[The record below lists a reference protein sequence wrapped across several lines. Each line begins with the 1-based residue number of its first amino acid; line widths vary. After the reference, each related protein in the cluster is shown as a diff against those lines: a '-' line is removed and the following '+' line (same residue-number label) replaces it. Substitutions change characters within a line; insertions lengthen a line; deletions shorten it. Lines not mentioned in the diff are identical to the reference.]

1 MVARFL
7 AYRIY
12 DIEYRFFGGCPK
24 FSFEEKNLDWDP
36 KKICAGVFEDKNR
49 GGEVNK
55 NCKQKLLEGVT
66 KTIFF
71 WGGVKFFSILFWA
84 I

>member
-1 MVARFL
+1 MVDGFPSMVARFL

-36 KKICAGVFEDKNR
+36 KKNVCRGFERK
-49 GGEVNK
+49 K
-55 NCKQKLLEGVT
+55 
-66 KTIFF
+66 
-71 WGGVKFFSILFWA
+71 
-84 I
+84 

>member
-36 KKICAGVFEDKNR
+36 KKCFAGVFEEKNR

-55 NCKQKLLEGVT
+55 
-66 KTIFF
+66 
-71 WGGVKFFSILFWA
+71 KF
-84 I
+84 

>member
-1 MVARFL
+1 MVDGFPSMVARFL

-36 KKICAGVFEDKNR
+36 KKNFAGVFEEKNR

-55 NCKQKLLEGVT
+55 NCKQKLLEGVQ
-66 KTIFF
+66 KQFF
-71 WGGVKFFSILFWA
+71 LGGC
-84 I
+84 

>member
-24 FSFEEKNLDWDP
+24 FSFEEIFLDWDP
-36 KKICAGVFEDKNR
+36 KKICAGVFAEKIR
-49 GGEVNK
+49 GGEENK
-55 NCKQKLLEGVT
+55 NCKQKLLEVVQ
-66 KTIFF
+66 KLFF
-71 WGGVKFFSILFWA
+71 WGGC
-84 I
+84 

>member
-1 MVARFL
+1 MDFQPWLIDIHPCWMDFHPWWLDFL

-36 KKICAGVFEDKNR
+36 KKICAGVFEEKNR
-49 GGEVNK
+49 GGR
-55 NCKQKLLEGVT
+55 
-66 KTIFF
+66 
-71 WGGVKFFSILFWA
+71 
-84 I
+84 

>member
-24 FSFEEKNLDWDP
+24 VSFEEIFLGWDP
-36 KKICAGVFEDKNR
+36 TKICAGVFEEKNR

-55 NCKQKLLEGVT
+55 NCKQKLLEGVQQL
-66 KTIFF
+66 FF
-71 WGGVKFFSILFWA
+71 
-84 I
+84 